1 MSSSLSKAEKA
12 KRQEL
17 VALNAEIAERTQYK
31 KDQEKQINELVETGN
46 TQLMALSHDIEV
58 AKKELRD
65 LKTDLRKNKQDKVL
79 LNEDLTRMRTEAVEL
94 DTRLSVAP
102 AFG

>member
-1 MSSSLSKAEKA
+1 MGSTLDKAVKA
-12 KRQEL
+12 KKQE
-17 VALNAEIAERTQYK
+17 VTKLNAEIEERRKYRTG
-31 KDQEKQINELVETGN
+31 QERQINELVESGN

-79 LNEDLTRMRTEAVEL
+79 LNEDLERMRIEATAL
-94 DTRLSVAP
+94 DTQLNIAP
-102 AFG
+102 AYG